1 MKKYLL
7 SMSLAALLATSA
19 MAQRVPAPSPA
30 ATVMQTVGVT
40 DFTVK
45 YSRPFLK
52 GRKVFADGS
61 ALAPYDQIWRTG
73 ANMATVFEAST
84 EFTFGGK
91 KVPAGKYALFSIP
104 NGAAWTVILNKD
116 YNQGGSDTY
125 KESEDVARTMVVP
138 TSSEFNEAFKIEI
151 EPVTDSTAFL
161 NLSWS
166 SVNIPVPL
174 AVNTESLTMTALN
187 KAVAEKPEDVAT
199 LQSTAAY
206 MLSKGKDL
214 QVALSL
220 ADKAIGLKESFG
232 ALWTKAQ
239 ILNKLGKTAEAIPV
253 AQRALTVGAAA
264 PDGAYN
270 FYKPQVEKAIAE
282 MQAKAA
288 PVKEAVSTVK
298 KKKK

>member
-1 MKKYLL
+1 
-7 SMSLAALLATSA
+7 MSLAALLATTS

-30 ATVMQTVGVT
+30 ASVMQTVGVT

-45 YSRPFLK
+45 YSRPFIK

-73 ANMATVFEAST
+73 ANMATTFESST

-104 NGAAWTVILNKD
+104 NGSAWTVILNKN
-116 YNQGGSDTY
+116 YNQGGTDAY
-125 KESEDVARTMVVP
+125 KESDDVARTMVVP
-138 TSSEFNEAFKIEI
+138 TSNDYNEAFKIEI

-174 AVNTESLTMTALN
+174 AVSTESLTLSALN

-199 LQSTAAY
+199 LQSTAGY
-206 MLSKGKDL
+206 LLSKGKDL

-253 AQRALTVGAAA
+253 AQKALTVGAAA

-270 FYKPQVEKAIAE
+270 FYKPQVEKAIAD

>member
-7 SMSLAALLATSA
+7 SISVAALLATQSI
-19 MAQRVPAPSPA
+19 AQRVPQPSPA
-30 ATVMQTVGVT
+30 AAVMQTVGVT

-45 YSRPFLK
+45 YSRPFIK
-52 GRKVFADGS
+52 GRKVFADNS
-61 ALAPYDQIWRTG
+61 ALAPYSQLWRTG
-73 ANMATVFEAST
+73 ANQATTFEAST

-91 KVPAGKYALFSIP
+91 KVPAGKYALFTIP
-104 NGAAWTVILNKD
+104 SGAAWTVILNKN
-116 YNQGGSDTY
+116 YEGGTESY
-125 KESEDVARTMVVP
+125 KETEDVARAMVVP
-138 TSSEFNEAFKIEI
+138 TSNQYNEAFKIEI
-151 EPVTDSTAFL
+151 EPVTDSTAML
-161 NLSWS
+161 NLAWS
-166 SVNIPVPL
+166 SVNVPVPIAL
-174 AVNTESLTMTALN
+174 STESLTLTALN

-199 LQSTAAY
+199 LQSTAGY
-206 MLSKGKDL
+206 LLSKGKDL

-253 AQRALTVGAAA
+253 AQKALTVGAAA

-270 FYKPQVEKAIAE
+270 FYKPQVEKAIAD

-298 KKKK
+298 SKKKK

>member
-1 MKKYLL
+1 MKKHLL
-7 SMSLAALLATSA
+7 SMSLAALMATASL
-19 MAQRVPAPSPA
+19 AQRVPAPSPA
-30 ATVMQTVGVT
+30 ATVMQTVGVS

-45 YSRPFLK
+45 YSRPYIK

-61 ALAPYDQIWRTG
+61 ALAPYNQIWRTG

-104 NGAAWTVILNKD
+104 NGAAWTVILNKN
-116 YNQGGSDTY
+116 YEQGGTDNY

-166 SVNIPVPL
+166 SVNVPVPI
-174 AVNTESLTMTALN
+174 AVSTESLTLTALN

-199 LQSTAAY
+199 LQSTAGY
-206 MLSKGKDL
+206 LLSKGKDL

-253 AQRALTVGAAA
+253 AQKALTVGAAA

-270 FYKPQVEKAIAE
+270 FYKPQVEKAIAD

>member
-7 SMSLAALLATSA
+7 SMSLAALLATTSV
-19 MAQRVPAPSPA
+19 AQRVPAPSPA

-45 YSRPFLK
+45 YSRPFIK

-73 ANMATVFEAST
+73 ANMATIFESST

-116 YNQGGSDTY
+116 YNQGGTDNY
-125 KESEDVARTMVVP
+125 KESEDVARTVVVP
-138 TSSEFNEAFKIEI
+138 TSNEYNEAFKIEI

-166 SVNIPVPL
+166 SVNVPVPL
-174 AVNTESLTMTALN
+174 AVSTESLTLTALN

-199 LQSTAAY
+199 LQSTAGY
-206 MLSKGKDL
+206 LLSKGKDL

-253 AQRALTVGAAA
+253 AQKALTVGAAA

>member
-1 MKKYLL
+1 
-7 SMSLAALLATSA
+7 MSLAALMATSSI
-19 MAQRVPAPSPA
+19 AQRVPAPSPA

-45 YSRPFLK
+45 YSRPFIK

-104 NGAAWTVILNKD
+104 NGAAWTVILNKN
-116 YNQGGSDTY
+116 YEQGGTDAY

-138 TSSEFNEAFKIEI
+138 TSSEYTEAFKIEI
-151 EPVTDSTAFL
+151 EPTTDSTALL

-166 SVNIPVPL
+166 SVTVPVAL
-174 AVNTESLTMTALN
+174 AVSTEALTMTALN

-253 AQRALTVGAAA
+253 AQKALTVGAAA

-288 PVKEAVSTVK
+288 PAKEAVSTVK

>member
-1 MKKYLL
+1 
-7 SMSLAALLATSA
+7 MSLAALMATASI
-19 MAQRVPAPSPA
+19 AQRVPAPSPA

-45 YSRPFLK
+45 YSRPFIK

-61 ALAPYDQIWRTG
+61 TLAPYGQIWRTG
-73 ANMATVFEAST
+73 ANMATIFESST

-91 KVPAGKYALFSIP
+91 TVPAGKYALFSIP

-116 YNQGGSDTY
+116 YNQGGSDNY

-138 TSSEFNEAFKIEI
+138 TSSEYNEAFKIEI

-174 AVNTESLTMTALN
+174 AVSTESLTLTALN

-199 LQSTAAY
+199 LQSTAGY
-206 MLSKGKDL
+206 LLSKGKDL

-239 ILNKLGKTAEAIPV
+239 ILNKLGKTTEAIPV
-253 AQRALTVGAAA
+253 AQKALTVGAAA

-270 FYKPQVEKAIAE
+270 FYKPQVEKAIAD

>member
-1 MKKYLL
+1 
-7 SMSLAALLATSA
+7 MSLAALMATTSI
-19 MAQRVPAPSPA
+19 AQRVPAPSPA

-45 YSRPFLK
+45 YSRPFIK

-104 NGAAWTVILNKD
+104 NGAAWTVILNKN
-116 YNQGGSDTY
+116 YEQGGTDAY

-138 TSSEFNEAFKIEI
+138 TSSEYNEAFKIEI
-151 EPVTDSTAFL
+151 EPATDSTALL

-166 SVNIPVPL
+166 SVTVPVAL
-174 AVNTESLTMTALN
+174 AVSTEALTMTALN

-253 AQRALTVGAAA
+253 AQKALTVGAAA
-264 PDGAYN
+264 PDGAFN